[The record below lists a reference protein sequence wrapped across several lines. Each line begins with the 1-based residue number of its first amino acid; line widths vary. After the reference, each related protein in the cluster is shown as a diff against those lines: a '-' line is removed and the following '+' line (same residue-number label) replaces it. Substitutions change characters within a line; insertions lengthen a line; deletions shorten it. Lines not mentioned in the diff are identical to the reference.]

1 MATASI
7 LVPVF
12 YLAIIQFFGSW
23 HFWREMVVILAY
35 FVAMLCWL
43 RKASARLR
51 IYLVLGS
58 TLRYYDEI
66 GLLKALSG
74 YRLYGKKEVD
84 ILQQILIYREVGFPL
99 DEIKSII
106 YAVDFDLEQS
116 FKHHLTELCNKRRRL
131 DVLISNVAKSMLSR
145 SEQKNGSHFHLVEHH
160 KKDGEKNVSRETF
173 SPPVLHRC
181 KEGPLFHLGRR
192 ALRIFRSG
200 RGASAGSQPGAGEQQ
215 HTVFDKLLCFALQSH
230 PRRSGCLKKF

>member
-1 MATASI
+1 MEDGLIPTYMGMCYSLCPGIYLRYFTRKQNLAVATASI

-23 HFWREMVVILAY
+23 HFWREMAVILAY
-35 FVAMLCWL
+35 FAAMLCWL

-66 GLLKALSG
+66 GLLKPVRIALSG

-99 DEIKSII
+99 DEIKSIH
-106 YAVDFDLEQS
+106 YL
-116 FKHHLTELCNKRRRL
+116 
-131 DVLISNVAKSMLSR
+131 LS
-145 SEQKNGSHFHLVEHH
+145 
-160 KKDGEKNVSRETF
+160 
-173 SPPVLHRC
+173 
-181 KEGPLFHLGRR
+181 
-192 ALRIFRSG
+192 
-200 RGASAGSQPGAGEQQ
+200 
-215 HTVFDKLLCFALQSH
+215 
-230 PRRSGCLKKF
+230 